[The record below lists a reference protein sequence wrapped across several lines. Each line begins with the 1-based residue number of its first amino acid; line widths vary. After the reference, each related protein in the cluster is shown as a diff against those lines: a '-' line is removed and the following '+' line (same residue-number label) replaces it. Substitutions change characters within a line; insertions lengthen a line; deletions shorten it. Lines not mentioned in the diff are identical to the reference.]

1 MKIHNEF
8 KVPVPPPQA
17 WTMLMDVPRIARCAP
32 GAQLIEQS
40 EDGTYT
46 GTISVRLGPVL
57 LNFKGKLIY
66 KEVDGANHRVVAE
79 ASGSETKAR
88 GTAQASVAFVLVD
101 AAEGTRVLV
110 DTDVQLA
117 GSIAQYG
124 RGAALIQNTAQVI
137 MNEFARN
144 LAAQLGPQ
152 DGNED
157 GPPDPAKPIS
167 GLKVLLHGFS
177 KTIKG

>member
-8 KVPVPPPQA
+8 TVPVPPLEA
-17 WTMLMDVPRIARCAP
+17 WTMLTDVPRIARCAP
-32 GAQLIEQS
+32 GAQLLEQGD
-40 EDGTYT
+40 DGTYV

-66 KEVDGANHRVVAE
+66 EEVDDVNHRVVAE

-88 GTAQASVAFVLVD
+88 GTAQANVAFALVD
-101 AAEGTRVLV
+101 APEGTRVLV
-110 DTDVQLA
+110 DTDLQLA

-144 LAAQLGPQ
+144 FAAQLGPQ
-152 DGNED
+152 DDTNRD
-157 GPPDPAKPIS
+157 APDPAKPIS
-167 GLKVLLHGFS
+167 GFKVLLHGVRN
-177 KTIKG
+177 TIKG

>member
-8 KVPVPPPQA
+8 TVPVAPAEA
-17 WTMLMDVPRIARCAP
+17 WAMLNDVPRIARCAP
-32 GAQLIEQS
+32 GAQLFEQG
-40 EDGTYT
+40 EDGAYV

-66 KEVDGANHRVVAE
+66 KEVDEANHRVTAE
-79 ASGSETKAR
+79 ASGAETKAR
-88 GTAQASVAFVLVD
+88 GTAQANVAFALAE

-117 GSIAQYG
+117 CSIAQYG

-152 DGNED
+152 DD
-157 GPPDPAKPIS
+157 SSAQDQAKPIS
-167 GLKVLLHGFS
+167 GLKVLLHGVG

>member
-8 KVPVPPPQA
+8 TVPVPPAEA
-17 WTMLMDVPRIARCAP
+17 WAKLNDVPRMARCAP
-32 GAQLIEQS
+32 GAQLLEQG
-40 EDGTYT
+40 EDGAYV

-66 KEVDGANHRVVAE
+66 KEVDEANHRVMAE

-88 GTAQASVAFVLVD
+88 GTAQAIVVFSLAS
-101 AAEGTRVLV
+101 APEGTRVLV

-144 LAAQLGPQ
+144 FAAQIESGDSEAQ
-152 DGNED
+152 DF
-157 GPPDPAKPIS
+157 AKPIS
-167 GLKVLLHGFS
+167 GLKVLFS
-177 KTIKG
+177 GVRSTIKS

>member
-1 MKIHNEF
+1 
-8 KVPVPPPQA
+8 
-17 WTMLMDVPRIARCAP
+17 MLNDVPRMARCAP
-32 GAQLIEQS
+32 GAQLLEQGQ
-40 EDGTYT
+40 DGAYV
-46 GTISVRLGPVL
+46 GMISVRLGPVL

-66 KEVDGANHRVVAE
+66 KEVDEANHRVLAE

-88 GTAQASVAFVLVD
+88 GTAQANVTFALSGTP
-101 AAEGTRVLV
+101 EGTRVLV

-144 LAAQLGPQ
+144 FAAQIGPQ
-152 DGNED
+152 DDSEAQ
-157 GPPDPAKPIS
+157 DPAKPIS
-167 GLKVLLHGFS
+167 GLKVLLHGVRN
-177 KTIKG
+177 TIKS

>member
-8 KVPVPPPQA
+8 TVPVPPPQA

-32 GAQLIEQS
+32 GARLLEQS
-40 EDGTYT
+40 EDGAYV
-46 GTISVRLGPVL
+46 GTISVKLGPVL

-66 KEVDGANHRVVAE
+66 KEVDEANHRVLAE
-79 ASGSETKAR
+79 AGGSETKAR
-88 GTAQASVAFVLVD
+88 GSAQASVAFVLVD

-144 LAAQLGPQ
+144 FAAQLKSQ
-152 DGNED
+152 DDAEGD
-157 GPPDPAKPIS
+157 APDSAKPIS
-167 GLKVLLHGFS
+167 GLKVLLHGVRN
-177 KTIKG
+177 TIKG

>member
-8 KVPVPPPQA
+8 TVPVPPAQA

-32 GAQLIEQS
+32 GAQLLEQS
-40 EDGTYT
+40 EDGTYV
-46 GTISVRLGPVL
+46 GTISVKLGPVL

-66 KEVDGANHRVVAE
+66 REVDEANHRVVAE

-88 GTAQASVAFVLVD
+88 GSAQASVAFVLVD

-144 LAAQLGPQ
+144 FAAQLGPQ
-152 DGNED
+152 DGTE
-157 GPPDPAKPIS
+157 GEVPDSAKPIS
-167 GLKVLLHGFS
+167 GFKVLLHGVRN
-177 KTIKG
+177 TIKG

>member
-8 KVPVPPPQA
+8 TVPVSPAEA
-17 WTMLMDVPRIARCAP
+17 WTKLNDVPRMARCAP
-32 GAQLIEQS
+32 GAQLLEQG
-40 EDGTYT
+40 EDGAYV

-66 KEVDGANHRVVAE
+66 KEVDEANHRVMAE

-88 GTAQASVAFVLVD
+88 GTAQANVVFSLAS
-101 AAEGTRVLV
+101 APEGTRVLV

-144 LAAQLGPQ
+144 FATQLGADDSDAQ
-152 DGNED
+152 DS
-157 GPPDPAKPIS
+157 AKPIS
-167 GLKVLLHGFS
+167 GLKVLFDGVRN
-177 KTIKG
+177 TIKG